1 MLSYGII
8 FPVYNEENRITKGIE
23 EAYNYISTLGIDFS
37 FLIVDNASTDK
48 TEELAGMLCERY
60 TEVHYLKIKEKGVGI
75 AFKSGVKELQTD
87 IVGYMDIDLATDIR
101 HFAKV
106 VSLFSKHEKIDLIN
120 GSRFSKKSK
129 TTGRKW
135 YRNLTSY
142 GLIFI
147 LKAVLGMRATDAICG
162 FKFFRRNAALAL
174 ISQASDENGW
184 FYIIELLIRAERT
197 GMNIVELP
205 VHWNDDAKNSKV
217 NVFATISNYIVQ
229 ITKLKK
235 ALKNER
241 KS

>member
-8 FPVYNEENRITKGIE
+8 FPVYNEEKRITKGIE
-23 EAYNYISTLGIDFS
+23 EAYNYINTLGIDFS

-48 TEELAGMLCERY
+48 TEELAGALCERY
-60 TEVHYLKIKEKGVGI
+60 KEVHYLKIKEKGVGI
-75 AFKSGVKELQTD
+75 AFKSAVKELRTD

-101 HFAKV
+101 HFAEV
-106 VSLFSKHEKIDLIN
+106 VSIFSEQEQTDMIN
-120 GSRFSKKSK
+120 GSRFSKRSK

-142 GLIFI
+142 GLIFL
-147 LKAVLGMRATDAICG
+147 LKAVLGMKASDAICG
-162 FKFFRRNAALAL
+162 FKFFRRNAALEL

-184 FYIIELLIRAERT
+184 FYIIELLIRAERN
-197 GMNIVELP
+197 GMNIAELP
-205 VHWNDDAKNSKV
+205 VRWNDDAENSTV
-217 NVFATISNYIVQ
+217 NVFDTILNYITQ
-229 ITKLKK
+229 IARLKK